1 MLIAALLALAP
12 SAALA
17 EQVTFRIEVSEG
29 DTPERLILAGGTMD
43 TDLNAEFDDNGV
55 ATISLT
61 TGAYR
66 SQPRTLVLKWEDG
79 ETEDF
84 PVFLLPE
91 LAGETVHMLFVG
103 KAFGPANQA
112 AADRLCRDSRP
123 VDVVTAFQMVFGCRQ
138 WAEGLE
144 TRGREHSKEHL
155 HAVNGW
161 VIGNNYLFKQLPEAG
176 DAVIGPFGFQ
186 QALIERIIR
195 ILALVDRDKKPERLL
210 APLNIDDLRRVLRE
224 HEQQPLRLA
233 SRLKVLVDAEL
244 FNPAKDLFEV
254 LDKTYA
260 QTVAKAGERS
270 VYKVDDKLWAPYATE
285 LSIAR

>member
-1 MLIAALLALAP
+1 MRPWMLIAALLALAP

-112 AADRLCRDSRP
+112 APTGSAATAARSMWSRRSRWCSAAGNGRKDSR
-123 VDVVTAFQMVFGCRQ
+123 
-138 WAEGLE
+138 
-144 TRGREHSKEHL
+144 
-155 HAVNGW
+155 HA
-161 VIGNNYLFKQLPEAG
+161 AG
-176 DAVIGPFGFQ
+176 SIP
-186 QALIERIIR
+186 RNTCM
-195 ILALVDRDKKPERLL
+195 P
-210 APLNIDDLRRVLRE
+210 
-224 HEQQPLRLA
+224 
-233 SRLKVLVDAEL
+233 SM
-244 FNPAKDLFEV
+244 
-254 LDKTYA
+254 
-260 QTVAKAGERS
+260 AG
-270 VYKVDDKLWAPYATE
+270 
-285 LSIAR
+285 